1 MINSSN
7 ISGREKTKPRALFR
21 VHTSN
26 SDGYELSKDMPRI
39 RRAKKSDTRKAIS
52 RGGKY
57 KRIPNIQALQKG
69 QEDGRLKSQTKKGGG
84 EEKNKE

>member
-26 SDGYELSKDMPRI
+26 SDGYELSKDMSRI

-57 KRIPNIQALQKG
+57 KRIPNIQ
-69 QEDGRLKSQTKKGGG
+69 DT
-84 EEKNKE
+84 